1 MNLGPAQPAT
11 VAVEARD
18 PRRRTLLIDMLLG
31 SPFALQTSRTPAP
44 DVVVLEL
51 SSTERCELG
60 AVRELHAAL
69 PAARIVV
76 VATPSRDHDARLLI
90 RAGAD
95 GLVLTDDAPR
105 VLETTVHAV
114 LAGQLCLPRELRG
127 HAEHAAFSHREKQV
141 LYLMAEGATNRQ
153 IGASLFLT
161 ESTVKSHLASA
172 FAKLGVRSR
181 AEAAVALQTEGE
193 RL

>member
-1 MNLGPAQPAT
+1 MGPPQPSS
-11 VAVEARD
+11 VAIEAGD
-18 PRRRTLLIDMLLG
+18 PLRRTWLIDMLLG
-31 SPFALQTSRTPAP
+31 SPFALQTSLAPAP
-44 DVVVLEL
+44 DLVVLAL
-51 SSTERCELG
+51 SSTERHELS
-60 AVRELHAAL
+60 AVRELHRGL
-69 PAARIVV
+69 PDARIVV
-76 VATPSRDHDARLLI
+76 VTTPSRDHDARLLVA
-90 RAGAD
+90 AGAD
-95 GLVLTDDAPR
+95 GLVLSADAPD
-105 VLETTVHAV
+105 VLEPTVHAV
-114 LAGQLCLPRELRG
+114 LAGQVCVQRELRG

-181 AEAAVALQTEGE
+181 AEAAVALQTEGA